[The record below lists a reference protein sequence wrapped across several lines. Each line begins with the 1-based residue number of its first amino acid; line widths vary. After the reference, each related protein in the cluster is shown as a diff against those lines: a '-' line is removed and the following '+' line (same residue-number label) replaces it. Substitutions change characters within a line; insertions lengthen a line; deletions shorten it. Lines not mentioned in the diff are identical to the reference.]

1 MRFSTVITLGLTLV
15 ATASACIVGAMPV
28 NNLQDLTTRE
38 ASLDI
43 SESLYTRDVSELV
56 ARAKASLK
64 IPKKLESGSVSQQE
78 EPEVTDLGEEAM
90 KDHGVKKGTLVCG
103 WHIRGSRDK
112 REHFTIEPSDGSK
125 RIHVYKDGSST
136 QGIPKEC

>member
-1 MRFSTVITLGLTLV
+1 MASSPRSVTSGSSFCDTDPDSSFLG
-15 ATASACIVGAMPV
+15 IF
-28 NNLQDLTTRE
+28 RE